1 MFINIKKRLQME
13 VEERREENLMEVCKG
28 RIITKHVCNH
38 LLPLLFFFCYFASIA
53 TLRAPICCLTNSLI
67 GGYG

>member
-38 LLPLLFFFCYFASIA
+38 LLPLLFFFV
-53 TLRAPICCLTNSLI
+53 TLPLLLPSEHQFVV
-67 GGYG
+67 